1 MSRSPYLYDTHDLPR
16 RAGEMRQVELSIDIH
31 EPMGFDI
38 LAIPS
43 DEPVDLELTLQAVT
57 EGVLVTARVL
67 SVAVGECTRCLD
79 PVELE
84 IDENFTELYEYAEDA
99 RVVRKREKK
108 MSERQKKA
116 QEEEELLDEEDELRQ
131 MVGDDVDLEG
141 PIRDAIILNL
151 PLNPLCSADC
161 PGLCPVCGEKLAD
174 LPEGHSHEVG
184 DIRWA
189 GLEGLKLDPE
199 A

>member
-116 QEEEELLDEEDELRQ
+116 QEEEELLVEEDELRQ

-161 PGLCPVCGEKLAD
+161 PGLCPECGEKLAD
-174 LPEGHSHEVG
+174 LPEGHSHEVA

>member
-1 MSRSPYLYDTHDLPR
+1 MTRSPYLYNTNDLPR
-16 RAGEMRQVELSIDIH
+16 RAGEMRVVELSIDVH
-31 EPMGFDI
+31 EPMGFEI
-38 LAIPS
+38 LSIPS
-43 DEPVDLELTLQAVT
+43 DEPIDLEMTLQAVT

-79 PVELE
+79 PVELD

-116 QEEEELLDEEDELRQ
+116 QEDEELDEEDELRQ

-151 PLNPLCSADC
+151 PINPLCSANC
-161 PGLCPVCGEKLAD
+161 PGLCPECGEKLAD
-174 LPEGHSHEVG
+174 LPQDHAHDVV

-189 GLEGLKLDPE
+189 GLEGFNLDQGR
-199 A
+199 

>member
-1 MSRSPYLYDTHDLPR
+1 MSRSPYFYNTHDLPR
-16 RAGEMRQVELSIDIH
+16 RAGEMRQVSISIDQH

-43 DEPVDLELTLQAVT
+43 DEPIDLEMTLQAVT

-79 PVELE
+79 PVELD

-116 QEEEELLDEEDELRQ
+116 KEEEEELDEEDELRQ
-131 MVGDDVDLEG
+131 MEGDDVDLEG

-151 PLNPLCSADC
+151 PINPLCSADC
-161 PGLCPVCGEKLAD
+161 PGLCPECGEKLAD
-174 LPEGHSHEVG
+174 LPEDHSHQVA

-189 GLEGLKLDPE
+189 GLEGFKPE
-199 A
+199 